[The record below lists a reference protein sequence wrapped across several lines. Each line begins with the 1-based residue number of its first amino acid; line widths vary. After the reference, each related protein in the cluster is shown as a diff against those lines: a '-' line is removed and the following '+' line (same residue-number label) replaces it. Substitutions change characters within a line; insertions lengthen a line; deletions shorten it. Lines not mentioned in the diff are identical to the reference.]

1 VSEIVREIVF
11 DTETTGLSPDE
22 GHRLVELGCVELI
35 NKIRTGKTYHVYINP
50 QRDMPYEAFKVHGL
64 NDEFLSD
71 KPIFSEV
78 ANDFISFL
86 DLENQKYQT
95 KLIIHNAAFDMKFTN
110 FELNKVKI
118 PSISNNYVIDTLKI
132 AREKFPGQKN
142 NLDALCNR
150 FDISLASRE
159 KHGALLDAELLAE
172 VYIELCGGK
181 QSSLLFDVESKEE
194 VKEVNK
200 NAINKKAVFSDKKYI
215 EPRNYELSQQELKAH
230 EEFLK
235 ENINESIW

>member
-1 VSEIVREIVF
+1 MSEIVREIVF

-95 KLIIHNAAFDMKFTN
+95 KLIIHNAAF
-110 FELNKVKI
+110 
-118 PSISNNYVIDTLKI
+118 
-132 AREKFPGQKN
+132 
-142 NLDALCNR
+142 
-150 FDISLASRE
+150 
-159 KHGALLDAELLAE
+159 
-172 VYIELCGGK
+172 
-181 QSSLLFDVESKEE
+181 
-194 VKEVNK
+194 
-200 NAINKKAVFSDKKYI
+200 
-215 EPRNYELSQQELKAH
+215 
-230 EEFLK
+230 
-235 ENINESIW
+235 